1 MNSVIEVP
9 NDNVGNRLEQ
19 SLIELCNEADFKK
32 LEADLNVF
40 NPFRVLKVERY
51 ELRHTTTLAW
61 LLDPL
66 ESHGMGDIFLKCFLE
81 QVAAKNDDDK
91 RWAKIHTA
99 SAEVLAE
106 LVFGKRSGA
115 ETPLVEADAGTPSTE
130 RLDVLIEGRSIATDG
145 TIDTGG
151 IKWCVAIEAKID
163 SKEGANQLER
173 YDKWLT
179 KKFSGHN
186 LLKLYLTVQPVS
198 SVDSKDTDPDGVDP
212 NALNAVLRQ
221 GAPWVNILWGE
232 HVANAL
238 DASMIEVAK
247 STPALKRRVLEFI
260 RDYREL
266 LAGLSNGKTTDL
278 DHRVHAFANQEKTSA
293 VLRRLEECIAE
304 KKVGCR
310 WDTRSGVPTY
320 WRHRALLEMC
330 ARHVRTAEAEF
341 MWEQVLNV
349 IAHTD
354 AWQVFTPITAKT
366 LRVVFLPKSWLDV
379 KALRNDDN
387 SWKMYYQAD
396 FRPDKADVELK
407 LYVPKSAN
415 RTAQQALLSQFFHKK
430 DELRLVA
437 SCFAPNRKKMLNF
450 IGGKGASLKLHTVS
464 ANWKL
469 QDGSFKSVPDQ
480 DQKKESKYRS
490 FWTDVD
496 AHTNAILTLA

>member
-1 MNSVIEVP
+1 MNSAVKVR
-9 NDNVGNRLEQ
+9 NDDVGNSLEQ
-19 SLIELCNEADFKK
+19 SLFRLCNDTDFKK
-32 LEADLNVF
+32 LEADLKVF

-66 ESHGMGDIFLKCFLE
+66 ESHGMGDIFLRSFLA
-81 QVAAKNDDDK
+81 QVAPEHDRDK
-91 RWAKIHTA
+91 RWAKADTA

-106 LVFGKRSGA
+106 RVFGKRSGS
-115 ETPLVEADAGTPSTE
+115 ETPLVEADAATPSTE
-130 RLDVLIEGRSIATDG
+130 RLDVLIEGRSIGTDG
-145 TIDTGG
+145 T
-151 IKWCVAIEAKID
+151 KWCVAIEAKID

-179 KKFSGHN
+179 KNFSGHN
-186 LLKLYLTVQPVS
+186 LLKLYLTVQPVL

-212 NALNAVLRQ
+212 DAPLAPPQQ

-238 DASMIEVAK
+238 DASMIEVTNSK
-247 STPALKRRVLEFI
+247 PALKRRVLEFI

-266 LAGLSNGKTTDL
+266 LAGLSNGKATDL

-293 VLRRLEECIAE
+293 VLRTLKKCIDDN
-304 KKVGCR
+304 KVGCR

-330 ARHVRTAEAEF
+330 ALHVRTAEAEF
-341 MWEQVLNV
+341 MWEQVLKV
-349 IAHTD
+349 IAHNDT
-354 AWQVFTPITAKT
+354 WRVLTPITAKT
-366 LRVVFLPKSWLDV
+366 LRVIFVPKSWLNA

-407 LYVPKSAN
+407 LYVPKTAN
-415 RTAQQALLSQFFHKK
+415 RKAQKALLGQFFHKE
-430 DELRLVA
+430 DELRPVA
-437 SCFAPNRKKMLNF
+437 SCFAPNRTKMLNF
-450 IGGKGASLKLHTVS
+450 IGGKGASLKLHAVS
-464 ANWKL
+464 AKWTRRK
-469 QDGSFKSVPDQ
+469 DGSFKSVPDQ
-480 DQKKESKYRS
+480 DQKKESKYCS
-490 FWTDVD
+490 FWTDVE